1 MGYLTVKP
9 INHRGVIRIDVCF
22 FSDWW
27 FNHLKWV
34 VNRQTWDILGSTT
47 PPKWVWIKIQPHPR
61 KCSFFYFGDVLSYR
75 GCWGCRMKSH
85 SWHHSAEAELDV
97 QLGMAETGPAATWK
111 RLCSGDFPKGNAVVL
126 QRWDRLGTWKHRQL
140 VIFKEWRYSGWWF
153 QTMNCLFSMSYMGY
167 ITLPIDELH
176 HFSRWAHCTTSQ
188 IENEGISMR
197 LALISPANC

>member
-1 MGYLTVKP
+1 MGYTGL
-9 INHRGVIRIDVCF
+9 NHTPKVGLDLK
-22 FSDWW
+22 
-27 FNHLKWV
+27 FNHTPENVHSFILEMFFHIAAAGDAEWKSLLASFGWG
-34 VNRQTWDILGSTT
+34 RAWCPTWNGWNWT
-47 PPKWVWIKIQPHPR
+47 
-61 KCSFFYFGDVLSYR
+61 CSNL
-75 GCWGCRMKSH
+75 
-85 SWHHSAEAELDV
+85 E
-97 QLGMAETGPAATWK
+97 

-167 ITLPIDELH
+167 IILPIDELH